1 MKQKINLYLSLIALV
16 AVLSTTIGITLVY
29 YSLFQTQVKKDL
41 ALYTRLLADTGVFQS
56 AYAGTEDVNA
66 YVENAALI
74 ELKRDNP
81 RITWIS
87 GDGTVLYDNGTDVS
101 NLANHLDRPEIR
113 KAIETGSGETVRR
126 SDTFNLNTFYYAL
139 QLEDGTI
146 LRTSA
151 QASSISNVFVSSLP
165 VIFGIC
171 AVFLV
176 ICITLGHFLSLQL
189 LKPLNVMAEHLDSP
203 MKTTVYR
210 ELQPFADKIRTQ
222 HENILEA
229 ASVRQD
235 FTANISHEL
244 KKPLTAI
251 SGYSELIETG
261 MVSGDQIPHIAAQ
274 IHHNSNR
281 LLSLINDIIRLSELD
296 HKELPRKF
304 APADLKTIAENCS
317 SNLRVSAE
325 KHHLSLSCQCRSAVL
340 SADSDLLKELLENLI
355 QNAIQYNRENGF
367 IVVRTGLQNGCPF
380 LSVQDSGIGIPRS
393 EQERI
398 FERFYRIDKS
408 RSRETGGTGLG
419 LAIVKHIAEIH
430 DAKITVD
437 SEVGQGTCIT
447 VLFKASA
454 PGSQNPSAI

>member
-1 MKQKINLYLSLIALV
+1 MKQKINLCLSLIAFV
-16 AVLSTTIGITLVY
+16 AVLSATIGITLVY
-29 YSLFQTQVKKDL
+29 YNLFQNQVKKDL

-66 YVENAALI
+66 YVESAALK

-101 NLANHLDRPEIR
+101 GLANHLDRPEIR
-113 KAIETGSGETVRR
+113 KAIENGSGEIVRH

-146 LRTSA
+146 LRTSS
-151 QASSISNVFVSSLP
+151 QASSITSVLTSSLP
-165 VIFGIC
+165 VIAGIC
-171 AVFLV
+171 AVFFV
-176 ICITLGHFLSLQL
+176 ICIILGHFLSLHL
-189 LKPLNVMAEHLDSP
+189 LKPLYVMAENLDSP
-203 MKTTVYR
+203 IKTPIYR

-244 KKPLTAI
+244 KTPLTAI
-251 SGYSELIETG
+251 SGYAELIENG
-261 MVSGDQIPHIAAQ
+261 MVTSDQMPYMAQQ

-304 APADLKTIAENCS
+304 APVDLKTIAEKCC
-317 SNLRVSAE
+317 SNLQVSAE
-325 KHHLSLSCQCRSAVL
+325 KRHLSLSCKCQSAVL
-340 SADSDLLKELLENLI
+340 SADSDLVKELVENLI

-367 IVVRTGLQNGCPF
+367 ILVRTGMKYGYPF
-380 LSVQDSGIGIPRS
+380 LSVLDSGIGIPKS

-398 FERFYRIDKS
+398 FERFYRVDKS

-430 DAKITVD
+430 DAEIIVE

-447 VLFKASA
+447 VQFKS
-454 PGSQNPSAI
+454 SVTVYNS